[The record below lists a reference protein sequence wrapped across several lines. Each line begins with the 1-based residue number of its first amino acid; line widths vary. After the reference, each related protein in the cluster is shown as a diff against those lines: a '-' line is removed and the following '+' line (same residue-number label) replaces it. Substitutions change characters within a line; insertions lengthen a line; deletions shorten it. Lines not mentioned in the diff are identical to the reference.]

1 MSCRRPSNASSRVTG
16 PCGPVNVRLASTSTM
31 GSRRRAAA
39 IASPSRVCAFS
50 RIRSSSSSAWKTARS
65 TTAGLP
71 GLADSF
77 VMTVSSCFRVRGF
90 CEPFDQAEA
99 PVPLGGE
106 LGHGPGGL
114 VEAPG
119 FYLVENFPALLTP
132 TDQPRP
138 FEHDQVLGDGLA
150 GERHP
155 FGQPA
160 GADLAVA
167 DQEVEDLAARRFGD
181 SRPQLVIGLR
191 WYLRWHRG

>member
-1 MSCRRPSNASSRVTG
+1 M
-16 PCGPVNVRLASTSTM
+16 
-31 GSRRRAAA
+31 
-39 IASPSRVCAFS
+39 
-50 RIRSSSSSAWKTARS
+50 
-65 TTAGLP
+65 
-71 GLADSF
+71 
-77 VMTVSSCFRVRGF
+77 RGF
-90 CEPFDQAEA
+90 CEPFDQAEP

-119 FYLVENFPALLTP
+119 FYLVENFPALLAP
-132 TDQPRP
+132 ADQPGP

-150 GERHP
+150 RERHP

-181 SRPQLVIGLR
+181 ACKCFIYMGLNLSDTLGRPPSGLR
-191 WYLRWHRG
+191 KTLQGTFTSCYDSLG